1 MGRAGEAIRAADAEA
16 AGLSNA
22 FVTTKTF
29 RLSGGLVPMGYSGCI
44 LQLTRDIKH
53 VFFPLKMVSASLPL
67 DSSDQARRE
76 RWPLRRIAAGAAS
89 ALVLLTGC
97 SHFEPH
103 VHHEYVYALVK
114 QVSLR
119 DRVAVVSNRV
129 GEVTNGQRLEVLEH
143 GRRFLK
149 VKTDKGEIGWIEE
162 HEVIDQKTYDEF
174 EQMKKDHEH
183 DPVVAT
189 GVLRD
194 EYWLRDGP
202 GRESNRFFLLPE
214 DDKLQLLARAS
225 VPRPEAN
232 QPVPL
237 PVSKPGAPKKP
248 PAPPQPVM
256 EDYWLVRDSSGHVG
270 WVRGRMMDEDVPD
283 GIAGLGE
290 GQKIVGAYVLRTVYD
305 AEANV
310 PNHQVPEYVTV
321 MAAWKDG
328 LPYDFDQVRV
338 FTWNVRKH
346 RYETAY
352 RERKIAGYLPVTV
365 SQQTFGKEQEP
376 VFSFRVAANDAVA
389 LDPQTGMV
397 KPGDTVTESYHMEG
411 VMVRRIGEPANKRM
425 SARTDVPNRH
435 DKPRRRR
442 KG

>member
-1 MGRAGEAIRAADAEA
+1 MPIGC
-16 AGLSNA
+16 
-22 FVTTKTF
+22 
-29 RLSGGLVPMGYSGCI
+29 SGCI
-44 LQLTRDIKH
+44 LGLTRNIKR
-53 VFFPLKMVSASLPL
+53 VFSPLLMRSLPL
-67 DSSDQARRE
+67 HPGEQARRGP
-76 RWPLRRIAAGAAS
+76 RFLRRMAACAVS
-89 ALVLLTGC
+89 VVFLLTGC
-97 SHFEPH
+97 SHFTPH

-129 GEVTNGQRLEVLEH
+129 AEVTNGQRLEVLEH

-162 HEVIDQKTYDEF
+162 HEVIDQKTWDEF
-174 EQMKKDHEH
+174 QQMKKDHEH

-194 EYWLRDGP
+194 EYWLRDAP

-214 DDKLQLLARAS
+214 NDKLQLLARAS
-225 VPRPEAN
+225 VARPEPN

-237 PVSKPGAPKKP
+237 PVSKPGAPRKP
-248 PAPPQPVM
+248 APPPQPVM
-256 EDYWLVRDSSGHVG
+256 EDYWLVRDSGGHVG
-270 WVRGRMMDEDVPD
+270 WIRGRMMDEDVPD

-305 AEANV
+305 ADAKV

-352 RERKIAGYLPVTV
+352 RERNLAGYLPVTV
-365 SQQTFGKEQEP
+365 SQQMFGKQEEP
-376 VFSFRVAANDAVA
+376 VFSFRVAANQAAA

-411 VMVRRIGEPANKRM
+411 VIVKRIGEPATKPL
-425 SARTDVPNRH
+425 SARTDVPGRH
-435 DKPRRRR
+435 EKARRRR

>member
-1 MGRAGEAIRAADAEA
+1 M
-16 AGLSNA
+16 LM
-22 FVTTKTF
+22 
-29 RLSGGLVPMGYSGCI
+29 P
-44 LQLTRDIKH
+44 
-53 VFFPLKMVSASLPL
+53 SASF
-67 DSSDQARRE
+67 AMRRTM
-76 RWPLRRIAAGAAS
+76 ACAAS
-89 ALVLLTGC
+89 ALILLAGC
-97 SHFEPH
+97 SHFRPH
-103 VHHEYVYALVK
+103 PHHEYVYALVK

-143 GRRFLK
+143 GRRFLR

-162 HEVIDQKTYDEF
+162 HQVIDQKTYDEF

-194 EYWLRDGP
+194 EYWLRDAP
-202 GRESNRFFLLPE
+202 GRESNRFTLLPE

-225 VPRPEAN
+225 VARPVAN

-237 PVSKPGAPKKP
+237 PVSKPGKPEKPAAP
-248 PAPPQPVM
+248 PAPVM
-256 EDYWLVRDSSGHVG
+256 EDYWLVRDSGGHVG

-352 RERKIAGYLPVTV
+352 RERNIAGYLPVTV
-365 SQQTFGKEQEP
+365 SQQMFGKQQEP
-376 VFSFRVAANDAVA
+376 VFSFLVAANDAVA
-389 LDPQTGMV
+389 LDPKTGMV
-397 KPGDTVTESYHMEG
+397 KPGDTLTESYHMEG
-411 VMVRRIGEPANKRM
+411 VIVRRIGDGAPKPLA
-425 SARTDVPNRH
+425 ARTDAPNRH

-442 KG
+442 RG